1 MTAKHLLIP
10 ISTLRH
16 PRPARSSALL
26 SLARWR
32 RPVCAPALYR
42 ALPQMDLVG
51 TLVSDAGGRGLVVS
65 AGSEDAC
72 RVACCSA
79 PTCTG
84 YAYAS
89 GMLRLASVGV
99 DAHTQVAAPCALY
112 ANVTALV
119 PSSFV
124 SSGALLSE
132 YS

>member
-10 ISTLRH
+10 ISTLKH

-32 RPVCAPALYR
+32 QPVCAPALYR

-51 TLVSDAGGRGLVVS
+51 TLVSDAGGRSPLVTAVTE
-65 AGSEDAC
+65 AAC

-89 GMLRLASVGV
+89 GMLRLASVGA
-99 DAHTQVAAPCALY
+99 DARAEIAAPCALY
-112 ANVTALV
+112 ATVTALV